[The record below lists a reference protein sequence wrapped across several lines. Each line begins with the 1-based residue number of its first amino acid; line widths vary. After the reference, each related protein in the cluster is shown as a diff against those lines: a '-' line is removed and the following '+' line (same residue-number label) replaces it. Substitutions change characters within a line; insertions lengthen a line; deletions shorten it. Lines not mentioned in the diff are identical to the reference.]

1 MPWLELATFTPDR
14 RCFDYGVG
22 ADANLRWRRSRNERG
37 AGFVMDVGAGVGLM
51 AGAGDKF
58 RAATHTGI
66 GMDDVEVMHFMPG
79 QWNLATFDR

>member
-1 MPWLELATFTPDR
+1 
-14 RCFDYGVG
+14 
-22 ADANLRWRRSRNERG
+22 
-37 AGFVMDVGAGVGLM
+37 MDVGAGVGLM

-66 GMDDVEVMHFMPG
+66 GMDEVEVMHFMPG